1 MTVSSLSALSINVLY
16 VFYDYAK
23 LRALC
28 ALVPYVSRAL
38 RVLLPYLPRILHALA
53 PHMLS

>member
-28 ALVPYVSRAL
+28 ALVPYVPRAL
-38 RVLLPYLPRILHALA
+38 RAPLPHLPRILHALA
-53 PHMLS
+53 PHMRS

>member
-1 MTVSSLSALSINVLY
+1 MTISSLSALSINVLY

-38 RVLLPYLPRILHALA
+38 RVLLLYLPRILHALA